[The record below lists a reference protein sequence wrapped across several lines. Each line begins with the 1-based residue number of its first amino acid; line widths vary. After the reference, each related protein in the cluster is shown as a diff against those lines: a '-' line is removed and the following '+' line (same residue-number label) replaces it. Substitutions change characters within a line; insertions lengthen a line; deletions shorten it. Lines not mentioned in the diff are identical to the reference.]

1 MINKSQ
7 ILINSCLINIHL
19 CNRYRN
25 KLDHSTKNYSQ
36 TKEKEINEKYHI
48 ILKL

>member
-7 ILINSCLINIHL
+7 ILINSYFRNVHL

-25 KLDHSTKNYSQ
+25 KLDSTKNYLQ